1 MNNTLANRLAI
12 LEQEKADTEM
22 ALERVPAPVTFLP
35 DVRPTLVQR
44 WRELVFSIEQLADN
58 PADHIGGHRGSK
70 GQSAGSLGHCDAET
84 EGWDSLGS
92 SCPKCKG
99 PCFYKAP

>member
-1 MNNTLANRLAI
+1 MSNTLANRLAI

-58 PADHIGGHRGSK
+58 PATTLEDIEVAR
-70 GQSAGSLGHCDAET
+70 ANLRVLLGT
-84 EGWDSLGS
+84 VPTVPRRIRLT
-92 SCPKCKG
+92 
-99 PCFYKAP
+99 